1 MREFCQFVCCLQVST
16 FLPQEIIRTFLRGC
30 QDCPHFHNCPNGVNC
45 QHCLHRSATSQWQ
58 NVHIAPRETH
68 INSPQKV
75 HIAYT
80 SLPQN
85 VQMVPRSLAQVH
97 RMYTL
102 PPQVCHHIMYTLPPT
117 TLAHVLH
124 RMCTLPPQACLMFA
138 TGCWHVCHK
147 SHHRMYTLPQKSAS
161 SLPQNVHSAPT
172 SPAQVQ
178 HRMFTLPPQVCYKP
192 DAHRVY
198 TLYPTSPAQGPR
210 RMHSFPKAK
219 PREQLDISLLCL
231 LQGVYYIIIL
241 WLCSVYNT

>member
-1 MREFCQFVCCLQVST
+1 MAECTHCPPGNPHKST
-16 FLPQEIIRTFLRGC
+16 TEST
-30 QDCPHFHNCPNGVNC
+30 
-45 QHCLHRSATSQWQ
+45 HCLHKSA
-58 NVHIAPRETH
+58 
-68 INSPQKV
+68 
-75 HIAYT
+75 T

-85 VQMVPRSLAQVH
+85 VQMVPRSLARVQ

-117 TLAHVLH
+117 NLAHVLH
-124 RMCTLPPQACLMFA
+124 RMCTSPPQVCLMSA

-147 SHHRMYTLPQKSAS
+147 SLHRMYTLPQKSAIS
-161 SLPQNVHSAPT
+161 RPQNVPSVST

-178 HRMFTLPPQVCYKP
+178 HRMCTLPPQVCYKP
-192 DAHRVY
+192 ASHRVY
-198 TLYPTSPAQGPR
+198 TLYPTSPAQGPH

-241 WLCSVYNT
+241 WLCWVYNT